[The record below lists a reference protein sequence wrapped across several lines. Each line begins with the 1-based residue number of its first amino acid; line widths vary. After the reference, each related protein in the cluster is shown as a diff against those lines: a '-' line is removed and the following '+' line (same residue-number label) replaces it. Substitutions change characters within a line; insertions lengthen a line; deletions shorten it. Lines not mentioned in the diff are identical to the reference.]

1 MKRITLPAAFA
12 AALLAAFTASA
23 EIETF
28 TVDPNH
34 TYPAFEIGH
43 FGYSTQRGRFN
54 KTTGK
59 ITLDTAAKR
68 GSADIAID
76 TGSVSTGHSKLEE
89 HLRSEDFFNSAKY
102 PQMTFKSN
110 NFAFEGDK
118 VKSAAG
124 DLAING
130 VSRPVT
136 LRAEYFNCAP
146 HPMLKKKVCGAEL
159 TTTIKRSDFGI
170 KTYLPALAD
179 DVLLRIN
186 VEAIKD

>member
-1 MKRITLPAAFA
+1 MKRMLLPATIV
-12 AALLAAFTASA
+12 ALFTALPASA
-23 EIETF
+23 ELETF

-34 TYPAFEIGH
+34 TFPAFEIGH
-43 FGYSTQRGRFN
+43 FGFSLQRGRFN

-59 ITLDTAAKR
+59 VTLDIAAKQ

-76 TGSVSTGHSKLEE
+76 TGSVSTGHAKLEE
-89 HLRSEDFFNSAKY
+89 HLRSEDFFNSAKN

-118 VKSAAG
+118 VKSASG
-124 DLAING
+124 DLTING
-130 VSRPVT
+130 VTRPVT
-136 LRAEYFNCAP
+136 LKADQFNCAP
-146 HPMLKKKVCGAEL
+146 HPMLKKKACGAEL

-170 KTYLPALAD
+170 KTFLPAVAD
-179 DVLLRIN
+179 DVMLRIN